1 MLTKR
6 ICNLFGNLKSDTNG
20 NAMILMAL
28 GMPVLIGSS
37 GMAVDMTQWYMWKR
51 ELQYAVDQGAIAGAW
66 ARAETA
72 TQATYQT
79 RADQEFSANLG
90 ALSGKTTSPVVALAD
105 YNGGTQNSV
114 TVTSTVTVNL
124 PFSQVVISKPTTI
137 TANAQATFEAATNW
151 TTCLLALDTSASGA
165 LTIGGTAS
173 GTVTCGAGTLST
185 SSTAIVKNG
194 NPSVTLGDIIAAGG
208 IESGL
213 AGNGTIR
220 EYINNLSNPYDG
232 LTPPQSTS
240 PQTYGCVTTTQTVQ
254 TPNGSTTTT
263 ANVVQ
268 TDDVAY
274 TYWQGKNQNNA
285 KTQVSYSGAAA
296 DTSQDTDLGSQTVA
310 NDASEG
316 ETRVISETSEWT
328 GRNWPVSGSKNQEI
342 YEMKTTTISYTY
354 TGVSQSGGYDTE
366 VVETTSATLNPGT
379 YNNVTISC
387 DTFFNP
393 GVYTITGVLDFG
405 QNHTVTG
412 DDVMLVLSG
421 SGSERFKL
429 NAQSVV
435 RMSGISESRL
445 INTYSVAAEDAA
457 RMAGMLIFDPNST
470 ADVKINGG
478 ADMQLEGILYMPGRK
493 AKFNG
498 NSSVSGQCMMLAA
511 GQLEFTGTN
520 DLDSFCVPT
529 GATSFDIGGNTI
541 SIRLVT

>member
-6 ICNLFGNLKSDTNG
+6 ITNLFRDLKSDTNG

-66 ARAETA
+66 ARAESATA
-72 TQATYQT
+72 NTYVT
-79 RADQEFSANLG
+79 RAGQEFGANLG
-90 ALSGKTTSPVVALAD
+90 ALSGKTTTPAVALAD

-114 TVTSTVTVNL
+114 TVSSSVTVSL

-165 LTIGGTAS
+165 LTIGGSAS

-194 NPSVTLGDIIAAGG
+194 NPGVTLGDIIAAGG
-208 IESGL
+208 IESSL

-232 LTPPQSTS
+232 LTPPSSTS
-240 PQTYGCVTTTQTVQ
+240 PRTYGCVTTTQTVQ
-254 TPNGSTTTT
+254 TPNGSTVTT
-263 ANVVQ
+263 ADVVQ
-268 TDDVAY
+268 TDAVVY
-274 TYWQGKNQNNA
+274 TYWQGKNQNSAN
-285 KTQVSYSGAAA
+285 TQVSYSGARAN
-296 DTSQDTDLGSQTVA
+296 TSQDTDRGNQTVS
-310 NDASEG
+310 NSASEG
-316 ETRVISETSEWT
+316 QTQIISETPEWT

-342 YEMKTTTISYTY
+342 YEMRTTTVSYTY
-354 TGVSQSGGYDTE
+354 TNVSQSGGYDTQ
-366 VVETTSATLNPGT
+366 VVETTSASLSPGT
-379 YNNVTISC
+379 YNDITITC

-405 QNHTVTG
+405 QNNTVTG
-412 DDVMLVLSG
+412 DDVMMVLTG

-435 RMSGISESRL
+435 RMSGITESRL
-445 INTYSVAAEDAA
+445 INTYSVPAEDAA
-457 RMAGMLIFDPNST
+457 KMAGMLIFDPNST
-470 ADVKINGG
+470 ADVRINGG
-478 ADMQLEGILYMPGRK
+478 ADMQLEGILYMPKRK

-529 GATSFDIGGNTI
+529 GAQSFDIGGNTI
-541 SIRLVT
+541 SIRLVS

>member
-51 ELQYAVDQGAIAGAW
+51 ELQYAVDQGAVAGAW
-66 ARAETA
+66 ARAETT

-114 TVTSTVTVNL
+114 TVASSVTVNL
-124 PFSQVVISKPTTI
+124 PFSQVILSRPTTI

-151 TTCLLALDTSASGA
+151 TTCLLALDPSASGA
-165 LTIGGTAS
+165 LSIGGSAS
-173 GTVTCGAGTLST
+173 GTVTCGAGAIST

-194 NPSVTLGDIIAAGG
+194 NPSVTLGDIISAGG
-208 IESGL
+208 IESTL

-220 EYINNLSNPYDG
+220 EYISNLSNPYEG
-232 LTPPQSTS
+232 LTPPQSTA
-240 PQTYGCVTTTQTVQ
+240 PRTYGCVTTTETVQ
-254 TPNGSTTTT
+254 TPNGSTVTT

-268 TDDVAY
+268 TDAVTY
-274 TYWQGKNQNNA
+274 TYWQGKNSNNA
-285 KTQVSYSGAAA
+285 NTPVAYSGGL
-296 DTSQDTDLGSQTVA
+296 SNSSNDTDLGNQTVS
-310 NDASEG
+310 NSASEG
-316 ETRVISETSEWT
+316 QTEVISETHQWT
-328 GRNWPVSGSKNQEI
+328 GRNWPVSGSKNDEI
-342 YEMKTTTISYTY
+342 YEKKTTTVSYTY
-354 TGVSQSGGYDTE
+354 TGVTQSGGYDTTT
-366 VVETTSATLNPGT
+366 VETTKATLLPGT
-379 YNNVTISC
+379 YGDISVTC
-387 DTFFNP
+387 DTEFTP

-405 QNHTVTG
+405 QNKTVTG
-412 DDVMLVLSG
+412 ADVMMVMTG

-429 NAQSVV
+429 NSQSVV
-435 RMSGISESRL
+435 NMTGITENTL
-445 INTYSVAAEDAA
+445 VNTYGMSADDAAEL
-457 RMAGMLIFDPNST
+457 AGMLIFDPNST
-470 ADVKINGG
+470 ADISINGG
-478 ADMQLEGILYMPGRK
+478 ATMTMDGILYMPNRK

-498 NSSVSGQCMMLAA
+498 NSSVSGACMMIAA
-511 GQLEFTGTN
+511 GTLEFTGTN
-520 DLDSFCVPT
+520 DLASFCIPT
-529 GATSFDIGGNTI
+529 GSTSFDIGGNTI